1 VTGVIAASVVAPRRP
16 TFALVSGLE
25 SGSNGVG
32 AVRTDAVRGRSWE
45 YGRRRVSEE
54 RNGAVNA
61 VDTLRRVAAG
71 EAVRD
76 GVGGQPSVGAA
87 RSTEPLDGRERR
99 QLDVIRRFGTVGA
112 LLLAMGSLGAGA
124 APVFNPVW
132 GLPVFSLFSRMTTV
146 SLAIAFTGV
155 FMIVIAWLGLGRL
168 SLPGRERMVSLP
180 QMARTLVM
188 WTAPLVFTVPMFS
201 KDVYSYLA
209 QSEIAARGLDP
220 YTVGPAEALGNAD
233 PLTRSVPTMWRDT
246 PSPYGPLFLVVG
258 RGITWIT
265 GEHVVMGVA
274 FHRLLALLG
283 FAMIVWA
290 LPRLARRFGINPV
303 SALWLGAANP
313 LVLFHLVVGVHNE
326 SLAIGLMLVGIEL
339 GLRRMPRCA
348 PGGPYPPWQQ
358 GELLW
363 YGIGATVITLGAAV
377 KIPAAL
383 ALGFLGVMIA
393 RRRGGRWSHLFST
406 AAALMVIFLAVLALA
421 SLGSGLGFGWAT
433 TLNTANLIKSWMA
446 PMTALGFGAGGLGI
460 ILGLGNHIDA
470 AITVS
475 RMVGTLLGPLLAAK
489 LLLDSFRWRLR
500 PMIGLGAALG
510 AVLVLGSTLQP
521 WYLLWAAIPL
531 ASAAGNT
538 RFRTAATIV
547 SAAFA
552 VALPTTGTTFDG
564 RTYQLPYA
572 YIAATIVVIIALLV
586 VRKYVPT
593 RPRRAATPVGPVDAG
608 PGAARLPG

>member
-1 VTGVIAASVVAPRRP
+1 VAVP
-16 TFALVSGLE
+16 
-25 SGSNGVG
+25 
-32 AVRTDAVRGRSWE
+32 
-45 YGRRRVSEE
+45 
-54 RNGAVNA
+54 
-61 VDTLRRVAAG
+61 
-71 EAVRD
+71 D
-76 GVGGQPSVGAA
+76 GVDERPVLGVDAS
-87 RSTEPLDGRERR
+87 SKPLDNRERR

-112 LLLAMGSLGAGA
+112 LLLALGSLGAGA
-124 APVFNPVW
+124 APVNNPVW
-132 GLPVFSLFSRMTTV
+132 GMPVFSLFPRMTTV
-146 SLAIAFTGV
+146 SLAIAFAGV
-155 FMIVIAWLGLGRL
+155 FMIVLAWLGLGRL
-168 SLPGRERMVSLP
+168 AMPGRARIVSLP
-180 QMARTLVM
+180 QMARTLLM

-220 YTVGPAEALGNAD
+220 YTVGPSEALGNGD
-233 PLTRSVPTMWRDT
+233 ILTKNVPTMWRDT
-246 PSPYGPLFLVVG
+246 PSPYGPLFLVIG

-265 GEHVVMGVA
+265 GDHVVMGVA
-274 FHRLLALLG
+274 FQRLLALCG

-326 SLAIGLMLVGIEL
+326 ALAIGLMLVGVEL
-339 GLRRMPRCA
+339 GLKRMPRCG

-363 YGIGATVITLGAAV
+363 YGIGATVITLAAVV

-393 RRRGGRWSHLFST
+393 RRWGGRWKHLFIT
-406 AAALMVIFLAVLALA
+406 AGALLVIFLGVVVLT
-421 SLGSGLGFGWAT
+421 SVGSGLGLGWTA
-433 TLNTANLIKSWMA
+433 TLNTANTIKSWMA

-510 AVLVLGSTLQP
+510 AVLVFGATVQP

-538 RFRTAATIV
+538 RFRMAATII
-547 SAAFA
+547 SAVFA
-552 VALPTTGTTFDG
+552 VALPPTGTTFDF

-572 YIAATIVVIIALLV
+572 YAGAAIVVAIALFV
-586 VRKYVPT
+586 VRRHVPT
-593 RPRRAATPVGPVDAG
+593 RPRRATAQVGPVGPGAG
-608 PGAARLPG
+608 TAALPR

>member
-1 VTGVIAASVVAPRRP
+1 VIGLTLNSTDTLPHVAEGVAVPGEVNGRPVTRASVPA
-16 TFALVSGLE
+16 
-25 SGSNGVG
+25 
-32 AVRTDAVRGRSWE
+32 
-45 YGRRRVSEE
+45 
-54 RNGAVNA
+54 
-61 VDTLRRVAAG
+61 
-71 EAVRD
+71 
-76 GVGGQPSVGAA
+76 
-87 RSTEPLDGRERR
+87 EPLDGRERR
-99 QLDVIRRFGTVGA
+99 QLDVVRRFGTVGA
-112 LLLAMGSLGAGA
+112 LLLAVGSLGAGA
-124 APVFNPVW
+124 APVYNPVP
-132 GLPVFSLFSRMTTV
+132 GLPLFGLFTRMTTV
-146 SLAIAFTGV
+146 SLAIAFAGV
-155 FMIVIAWLGLGRL
+155 FMIVLAWLALGRL
-168 SLPGRERMVSLP
+168 AMPGRARMVSLP

-220 YTVGPAEALGNAD
+220 YTVGPAEALGNGD
-233 PLTRSVPTMWRDT
+233 ILTKNVPTMWRDT
-246 PSPYGPLFLVVG
+246 PSPYGPLFLTIG

-265 GEHVVMGVA
+265 GDHVVMGVA
-274 FHRLLALLG
+274 FQRLLALFG

-313 LVLFHLVVGVHNE
+313 LVLFHLVIGIHNE

-339 GLRRMPRCA
+339 GLRRMPRCG
-348 PGGPYPPWQQ
+348 PGGPFPPWQP

-363 YGIGATVITLGAAV
+363 YAIGGTVIMLGAMV
-377 KIPAAL
+377 KVPAAL

-393 RRRGGRWSHLFST
+393 RRWGGRWKHLFIT
-406 AAALMVIFLAVLALA
+406 AGGLLVIFLVVVALT
-421 SLGSGLGFGWAT
+421 SFGSGLGLGWT
-433 TLNTANLIKSWMA
+433 STLNTASTIKSWMA

-489 LLLDSFRWRLR
+489 LLLESFRWRLR
-500 PMIGLGAALG
+500 PMIGLGAAMG
-510 AVLVLGSTLQP
+510 AVLVLGATVQP

-538 RFRTAATIV
+538 RFRMAATII

-552 VALPTTGTTFDG
+552 VALPPTGTTFDF

-572 YIAATIVVIIALLV
+572 YVAAAVVVAIALFV
-586 VRKYVPT
+586 VRKHVPA
-593 RPRRAATPVGPVDAG
+593 RPSRAAAPAAAEPAKI
-608 PGAARLPG
+608 PG

>member
-1 VTGVIAASVVAPRRP
+1 VVDERP
-16 TFALVSGLE
+16 PPATTA
-25 SGSNGVG
+25 
-32 AVRTDAVRGRSWE
+32 
-45 YGRRRVSEE
+45 
-54 RNGAVNA
+54 
-61 VDTLRRVAAG
+61 
-71 EAVRD
+71 
-76 GVGGQPSVGAA
+76 
-87 RSTEPLDGRERR
+87 PLDNNERR

-112 LLLAMGSLGAGA
+112 LLLAIGSLGAGA

-132 GLPVFSLFSRMTTV
+132 GLPVFSMFPRMTTV

-155 FMIVIAWLGLGRL
+155 FMIVLAWLGLGRL
-168 SLPGRERMVSLP
+168 ALPGRARMVSLP

-188 WTAPLVFTVPMFS
+188 WTAPLVLTVPMFS

-233 PLTRSVPTMWRDT
+233 PLTRGVPTMWRDT
-246 PSPYGPLFLVVG
+246 PSPYGPLFLMIG
-258 RGITWIT
+258 RGITWLT
-265 GEHVVMGVA
+265 GEHVVMGVV
-274 FHRLLALLG
+274 FQRLLALIG

-313 LVLFHLVVGVHNE
+313 LVLFHLVVGIHNE

-339 GLRRMPRCA
+339 GLRKMPRC
-348 PGGPYPPWQQ
+348 GPSGPFPPWQR

-363 YGIGATVITLGAAV
+363 YGIGAVVISLGAVV

-393 RRRGGRWSHLFST
+393 RRWGGRWSHLFAT
-406 AAALMVIFLAVLALA
+406 GAALTVIFAAVVALT
-421 SLGSGLGFGWAT
+421 SVGSGLGFGWAT
-433 TLNTANLIKSWMA
+433 TLNTASTIKSWMA

-460 ILGLGNHIDA
+460 ILDLGNHIDA

-475 RMVGTLLGPLLAAK
+475 RMVGLLLGPLLAAK

-510 AVLVLGSTLQP
+510 AVLVLGATVQP

-538 RFRTAATIV
+538 RFRTAATVI

-552 VALPTTGTTFDG
+552 VALPSTGTSFDG

-572 YIAATIVVIIALLV
+572 YIAAAIVVSIALFL
-586 VRKYVPT
+586 VRKHVPT
-593 RPRRAATPVGPVDAG
+593 QPKSAMIVP
-608 PGAARLPG
+608 

>member
-1 VTGVIAASVVAPRRP
+1 
-16 TFALVSGLE
+16 
-25 SGSNGVG
+25 
-32 AVRTDAVRGRSWE
+32 
-45 YGRRRVSEE
+45 
-54 RNGAVNA
+54 
-61 VDTLRRVAAG
+61 
-71 EAVRD
+71 
-76 GVGGQPSVGAA
+76 
-87 RSTEPLDGRERR
+87 
-99 QLDVIRRFGTVGA
+99 
-112 LLLAMGSLGAGA
+112 
-124 APVFNPVW
+124 
-132 GLPVFSLFSRMTTV
+132 V
-146 SLAIAFTGV
+146 SL
-155 FMIVIAWLGLGRL
+155 
-168 SLPGRERMVSLP
+168 S
-180 QMARTLVM
+180 QMGRTLVM

-220 YTVGPAEALGNAD
+220 YTVGPAEALGNGD
-233 PLTRSVPTMWRDT
+233 ILTKNVPTMWRDT
-246 PSPYGPLFLVVG
+246 PSPYGPLFLVIG

-265 GEHVVMGVA
+265 GDHVVMGVA
-274 FHRLLALLG
+274 FQRLLALFG

-326 SLAIGLMLVGIEL
+326 ALAIGLMLVGIEL
-339 GLRRMPRCA
+339 ALKRMPRCG

-363 YGIGATVITLGAAV
+363 YGIGATVITLGAVV

-393 RRRGGRWSHLFST
+393 RRWGGRWKHLFLT
-406 AAALMVIFLAVLALA
+406 AGALLGIFLVAVAVA
-421 SLGSGLGFGWAT
+421 SFGSGLGLGWTA
-433 TLNTANLIKSWMA
+433 TLNTASAVKSWMA

-489 LLLDSFRWRLR
+489 LLMDSFRWRLR

-510 AVLVLGSTLQP
+510 AVLVFGATVQP

-538 RFRTAATIV
+538 RFRMAATAI
-547 SAAFA
+547 SAVFA
-552 VALPTTGTTFDG
+552 VALPPTGTTFDF

-572 YIAATIVVIIALLV
+572 YVGAAIVVAIAVFL
-586 VRKYVPT
+586 VRKYVPS
-593 RPRRAATPVGPVDAG
+593 RPRRAPVPAATAPATS
-608 PGAARLPG
+608 L

>member
-1 VTGVIAASVVAPRRP
+1 VAEGVTEPNEA
-16 TFALVSGLE
+16 
-25 SGSNGVG
+25 
-32 AVRTDAVRGRSWE
+32 DGRS
-45 YGRRRVSEE
+45 GT
-54 RNGAVNA
+54 A
-61 VDTLRRVAAG
+61 T
-71 EAVRD
+71 
-76 GVGGQPSVGAA
+76 
-87 RSTEPLDGRERR
+87 STSAPLDGRERR
-99 QLDVIRRFGTVGA
+99 QLDMIRRFGTVGA
-112 LLLAMGSLGAGA
+112 LLLAVGSLGAGA
-124 APVFNPVW
+124 APVYNPVW
-132 GLPVFSLFSRMTTV
+132 GLPVFSLFPRMTTV
-146 SLAIAFTGV
+146 SLAVAFAGV
-155 FMIVIAWLGLGRL
+155 FMIVLGWLGLGRL
-168 SLPGRERMVSLP
+168 AMPGRARMVSLP

-188 WTAPLVFTVPMFS
+188 WTAPLVLTVPMFS

-220 YTVGPAEALGNAD
+220 YTVGPAEALGNND
-233 PLTRSVPTMWRDT
+233 VLTRNVPTMWRET
-246 PSPYGPLFLVVG
+246 PSPYGPLFLMVG
-258 RGITWIT
+258 RAITWVT
-265 GEHVVMGVA
+265 GDHVVMGIV
-274 FHRLLALLG
+274 FQRLLALIG

-313 LVLFHLVVGVHNE
+313 LVLFHLVVGIHNE
-326 SLAIGLMLVGIEL
+326 ALAIGLMLVGIEL
-339 GLRRMPRCA
+339 GLRRMPRCG

-363 YGIGATVITLGAAV
+363 YGIGATVITLAAVV

-393 RRRGGRWSHLFST
+393 RRWGGRWKHLFVT
-406 AAALMVIFLAVLALA
+406 AGALMVIFLAVVVLT
-421 SLGSGLGFGWAT
+421 SFVSGLGLGWT
-433 TLNTANLIKSWMA
+433 STLNTANSIKSWMA

-470 AITVS
+470 AINVS

-510 AVLVLGSTLQP
+510 AVLVFGATVQP

-538 RFRTAATIV
+538 RFRMAATAI
-547 SAAFA
+547 SAVFA
-552 VALPTTGTTFDG
+552 VALPPTGTTFDF

-572 YIAATIVVIIALLV
+572 YAGAAVVVVVALFV
-586 VRKYVPT
+586 VRKHVPT
-593 RPRRAATPVGPVDAG
+593 R
-608 PGAARLPG
+608 ARLVTVSTS

>member
-1 VTGVIAASVVAPRRP
+1 VAIPDEVAERSVTRA
-16 TFALVSGLE
+16 
-25 SGSNGVG
+25 SGS
-32 AVRTDAVRGRSWE
+32 T
-45 YGRRRVSEE
+45 
-54 RNGAVNA
+54 
-61 VDTLRRVAAG
+61 
-71 EAVRD
+71 EA
-76 GVGGQPSVGAA
+76 
-87 RSTEPLDGRERR
+87 LDNRERR

-112 LLLAMGSLGAGA
+112 LLLAVGSLGAGA
-124 APVFNPVW
+124 APLYNPVW
-132 GLPVFSLFSRMTTV
+132 NLPMFGLFTRMTTV
-146 SLAIAFTGV
+146 SLAVAFAGV
-155 FMIVIAWLGLGRL
+155 FMIVLAWLGLGRL
-168 SLPGRERMVSLP
+168 AMPGRERMVSLP

-220 YTVGPAEALGNAD
+220 YTIGPAEALGNGD
-233 PLTRSVPTMWRDT
+233 ILTKNVPTMWRET
-246 PSPYGPLFLVVG
+246 PSPYGPLFLVIG
-258 RGITWIT
+258 RGITWVT
-265 GEHVVMGVA
+265 GDHVVMGVA
-274 FHRLLALLG
+274 FQRLLALFGL
-283 FAMIVWA
+283 AMIVWA

-326 SLAIGLMLVGIEL
+326 ALAIGLMLVGIEL
-339 GLRRMPRCA
+339 GLRRMPRC
-348 PGGPYPPWQQ
+348 GPRGPFPPWQP

-363 YGIGATVITLGAAV
+363 YGIGATVITLGAVV

-393 RRRGGRWSHLFST
+393 RRWGGRWKHLFLT
-406 AAALMVIFLAVLALA
+406 AGALMVIFLAVVALT
-421 SLGSGLGFGWAT
+421 SFGSGLGLGWTA
-433 TLNTANLIKSWMA
+433 TLNTANTIKSWMA

-510 AVLVLGSTLQP
+510 AVLVFGATVQP

-538 RFRTAATIV
+538 KFRMGATAI

-552 VALPTTGTTFDG
+552 VALPPTGTTFDG
-564 RTYQLPYA
+564 RTFQLPYA
-572 YIAATIVVIIALLV
+572 YAGAAVVVAVALFV
-586 VRKYVPT
+586 VRRHVPT
-593 RPRRAATPVGPVDAG
+593 RPRRQAPAPTPAVT
-608 PGAARLPG
+608 

>member
-1 VTGVIAASVVAPRRP
+1 M
-16 TFALVSGLE
+16 E
-25 SGSNGVG
+25 M
-32 AVRTDAVRGRSWE
+32 
-45 YGRRRVSEE
+45 
-54 RNGAVNA
+54 
-61 VDTLRRVAAG
+61 DTLRHVTAD
-71 EAVRD
+71 EAVRED
-76 GVGGQPSVGAA
+76 VNGRPPEVPAN
-87 RSTEPLDGRERR
+87 STAPLDGHERE
-99 QLDVIRRFGTVGA
+99 QLDMIRRFGTVGA
-112 LLLAMGSLGAGA
+112 LLLAVGSLGAGA

-155 FMIVIAWLGLGRL
+155 FMVVLAWLGLGRL

-258 RGITWIT
+258 RGITLIT

-274 FHRLLALLG
+274 LHRLLALLG

-326 SLAIGLMLVGIEL
+326 ALAIGLMLVGIEL

-363 YGIGATVITLGAAV
+363 YAIGATVITLGAAV

-406 AAALMVIFLAVLALA
+406 AAALIVIFLAVLALA

-433 TLNTANLIKSWMA
+433 TLNTAGLIKSWMA

-475 RMVGTLLGPLLAAK
+475 RMVGTALGPLLAAK

-510 AVLVLGSTLQP
+510 AVLVLGATVQP

-538 RFRTAATIV
+538 RFRTAATAI

-572 YIAATIVVIIALLV
+572 YVAAAIVVLIALFV
-586 VRKYVPT
+586 VRKHVPT
-593 RPRRAATPVGPVDAG
+593 RPRRTPAPTAATGS
-608 PGAARLPG
+608 

>member
-1 VTGVIAASVVAPRRP
+1 MV
-16 TFALVSGLE
+16 
-25 SGSNGVG
+25 
-32 AVRTDAVRGRSWE
+32 
-45 YGRRRVSEE
+45 
-54 RNGAVNA
+54 
-61 VDTLRRVAAG
+61 
-71 EAVRD
+71 
-76 GVGGQPSVGAA
+76 
-87 RSTEPLDGRERR
+87 
-99 QLDVIRRFGTVGA
+99 RRFGTVGA
-112 LLLAMGSLGAGA
+112 LLLAAGSLGAGA

-155 FMIVIAWLGLGRL
+155 FMIVLAWLGLGRL
-168 SLPGRERMVSLP
+168 SMPGRERLISP
-180 QMARTLVM
+180 SQMARTLIM

-220 YTVGPAEALGNAD
+220 YTVGPAEALGNGD

-246 PSPYGPLFLVVG
+246 PSPYGPLFLSFG
-258 RGITWIT
+258 KGISAVT
-265 GEHVVMGVA
+265 GNHVVLGVA
-274 FHRLLALLG
+274 AHRLLALLG

-326 SLAIGLMLVGIEL
+326 SLAIGLMLVGVEL
-339 GLRRMPRCA
+339 ALRRMPRCG
-348 PGGPYPPWQQ
+348 PGGPFPPWQQ

-393 RRRGGRWSHLFST
+393 RRLGGRWWHLIAT
-406 AAALMVIFLAVLALA
+406 GAALMVLFLGVLTFA
-421 SLGSGLGFGWAT
+421 SLGSGLGYGWAT
-433 TLNTANLIKSWMA
+433 TLNTANAIKSWMA

-460 ILGLGNHIDA
+460 LLGLGNHIDA

-510 AVLVLGSTLQP
+510 AVLVFGATVQP
-521 WYLLWAAIPL
+521 WYLLWAALPL
-531 ASAAGNT
+531 AVAAGNI
-538 RFRTAATIV
+538 RFRAMATAI
-547 SAAFA
+547 SAVFA
-552 VALPTTGTTFDG
+552 LALPPTGTTFDG

-572 YIAATIVVIIALLV
+572 YIAALIVVVIALLV
-586 VRKYVPT
+586 VRKHIPSRPGRAT
-593 RPRRAATPVGPVDAG
+593 RQIVGG
-608 PGAARLPG
+608 PS

>member
-1 VTGVIAASVVAPRRP
+1 MV
-16 TFALVSGLE
+16 
-25 SGSNGVG
+25 
-32 AVRTDAVRGRSWE
+32 
-45 YGRRRVSEE
+45 
-54 RNGAVNA
+54 
-61 VDTLRRVAAG
+61 AG
-71 EAVRD
+71 ETVREEVNGRGPRPPD
-76 GVGGQPSVGAA
+76 GSIDA
-87 RSTEPLDGRERR
+87 LDARERK
-99 QLDVIRRFGTVGA
+99 QLDMVRRFGTVGS
-112 LLLAMGSLGAGA
+112 LLLAVGSLGAGA

-132 GLPVFSLFSRMTTV
+132 SLPFFSLFPRMTTV
-146 SLAIAFTGV
+146 SIALAFTGV
-155 FMIVIAWLGLGRL
+155 FMIVLAWLALGRL
-168 SLPGRERMVSLP
+168 SLPGRERLVSLP
-180 QMARTLVM
+180 QMARTLMM

-220 YTVGPAEALGNAD
+220 YTVGPAEALGNGD
-233 PLTRSVPTMWRDT
+233 PLTQGVPTMWRDT
-246 PSPYGPLFLVVG
+246 PSPYGPLFITVG
-258 RGITWIT
+258 KGITWIT
-265 GEHVVMGVA
+265 GDHVVMGVA

-326 SLAIGLMLVGIEL
+326 ALAIGLMLVGIEL
-339 GLRRMPRCA
+339 AMRRMPRVR
-348 PGGPYPPWQQ
+348 PDGPFPPWQQ

-393 RRRGGRWSHLFST
+393 RRWGGRWTHLFAT
-406 AAALMVIFLAVLALA
+406 AGVLMVIFLAVLTIA
-421 SLGSGLGFGWAT
+421 SLGSGLGYGWAM
-433 TLNTANLIKSWMA
+433 TLNTANAIKSWMA

-460 ILGLGNHIDA
+460 ALGLGNHIDA

-510 AVLVLGSTLQP
+510 AVLVFGATVQP
-521 WYLLWAAIPL
+521 WYLLWAALPL
-531 ASAAGNT
+531 AVAAGNI
-538 RFRTAATIV
+538 RFRAMATVI

-552 VALPTTGTTFDG
+552 VALPPTGTTFDG
-564 RTYQLPYA
+564 RTYQLPYS
-572 YIAATIVVIIALLV
+572 YIAAVAVAVLAVVL
-586 VRKYVPT
+586 VRKHIPG
-593 RPRRAATPVGPVDAG
+593 RPRKTVGAPA
-608 PGAARLPG
+608 

>member
-1 VTGVIAASVVAPRRP
+1 MVGDTARRAA
-16 TFALVSGLE
+16 
-25 SGSNGVG
+25 NGH
-32 AVRTDAVRGRSWE
+32 A
-45 YGRRRVSEE
+45 
-54 RNGAVNA
+54 
-61 VDTLRRVAAG
+61 VAADPT
-71 EAVRD
+71 A
-76 GVGGQPSVGAA
+76 
-87 RSTEPLDGRERR
+87 PLDGRERR

-112 LLLAMGSLGAGA
+112 LLLAVGSLGAGS
-124 APVFNPVW
+124 APVYNPVW
-132 GLPVFSLFSRMTTV
+132 GLPFFNLFTRMPTV
-146 SLAIAFTGV
+146 CLAIAFTGV

-188 WTAPLVFTVPMFS
+188 WTTPLVFTVPMFS

-209 QSEIAARGLDP
+209 QSAIAARGLDP
-220 YTVGPAEALGNAD
+220 YTVGPAEALGNGD
-233 PLTRSVPTMWRDT
+233 PLTMSVPTMWRDT
-246 PSPYGPLFLVVG
+246 PSPYGPLFITVG
-258 RGITWIT
+258 RGITWMT
-265 GEHVVMGVA
+265 GDHVVLGVA

-326 SLAIGLMLVGIEL
+326 SLAIGLMLVGMEL
-339 GLRRMPRCA
+339 ALRRMPRT
-348 PGGPYPPWQQ
+348 GPNGPFPPWQP

-393 RRRGGRWSHLFST
+393 RRRGGRWSHLFGT
-406 AAALMVIFLAVLALA
+406 AAALMVIFLTVLTVA
-421 SLGSGLGFGWAT
+421 SVGSGLGYGWT
-433 TLNTANLIKSWMA
+433 STLNTAATIKSWMA

-460 ILGLGNHIDA
+460 LLGLGNHIDA

-475 RMVGTLLGPLLAAK
+475 RMVGTLVGPLLAAK
-489 LLLDSFRWRLR
+489 LLLDGFRWRLR

-510 AVLVLGSTLQP
+510 AVLVFGATVQP
-521 WYLLWAAIPL
+521 WYLLWAALPL
-531 ASAAGNT
+531 AVAAGNT
-538 RFRTAATIV
+538 KFRTIATVI

-552 VALPTTGTTFDG
+552 VALPPTGTTFDG

-572 YIAATIVVIIALLV
+572 YIAAVIVVAVALVL
-586 VRKYVPT
+586 VRKHVPT
-593 RPRRAATPVGPVDAG
+593 PPRRRRQVPQQAA
-608 PGAARLPG
+608 

>member
-1 VTGVIAASVVAPRRP
+1 MIGVTRATTPAGI
-16 TFALVSGLE
+16 
-25 SGSNGVG
+25 
-32 AVRTDAVRGRSWE
+32 
-45 YGRRRVSEE
+45 
-54 RNGAVNA
+54 
-61 VDTLRRVAAG
+61 DTLPHVAVG
-71 EAVRD
+71 EAAQA
-76 GVGGQPSVGAA
+76 GVDE
-87 RSTEPLDGRERR
+87 RSPGRHTSSTAPLDGRERR

-112 LLLAMGSLGAGA
+112 LLLAIGSLGAGA
-124 APVFNPVW
+124 APVYNPVW
-132 GLPVFSLFSRMTTV
+132 GLPVFGLFSRMTTV
-146 SLAIAFTGV
+146 SLAIAFAGV
-155 FMIVIAWLGLGRL
+155 FMIVLAWLGLGRL
-168 SLPGRERMVSLP
+168 SLPGRDRMVSLP

-188 WTAPLVFTVPMFS
+188 WSAPLMLTVPMFS

-209 QSEIAARGLDP
+209 QSEIAARGSDP
-220 YTVGPAEALGNAD
+220 YTVGPADALGNAH
-233 PLTRSVPTMWRDT
+233 PLTRSVPTMWRET
-246 PSPYGPLFLVVG
+246 PSPYGPLFLVIG

-274 FHRLLALLG
+274 FQRLLALFG

-313 LVLFHLVVGVHNE
+313 LVLFHLVVGIHNE

-339 GLRRMPRCA
+339 GLRRMPRCG
-348 PGGPYPPWQQ
+348 PGGPYPPWQP

-363 YGIGATVITLGAAV
+363 YGIGATVITLGAVV

-393 RRRGGRWSHLFST
+393 RRWGGRWKHLLIT
-406 AAALMVIFLAVLALA
+406 GAVLMVIFLGVVAVT
-421 SLGSGLGFGWAT
+421 SLGSGLGFGWAS
-433 TLNTANLIKSWMA
+433 TLNTASTIKSWMA

-460 ILGLGNHIDA
+460 LLGLGNHIDA

-510 AVLVLGSTLQP
+510 AVLVFGATVQP

-538 RFRTAATIV
+538 RFRLAATAI

-552 VALPTTGTTFDG
+552 VALPPTGTTFDG

-572 YIAATIVVIIALLV
+572 YLAAAVVVLVALFLV
-586 VRKYVPT
+586 RRHVPS
-593 RPRRAATPVGPVDAG
+593 RPRRRAPEPAPAAP
-608 PGAARLPG
+608 

>member
-1 VTGVIAASVVAPRRP
+1 MAEGVAVPDDVEGRP
-16 TFALVSGLE
+16 VPHAGTSG
-25 SGSNGVG
+25 
-32 AVRTDAVRGRSWE
+32 
-45 YGRRRVSEE
+45 
-54 RNGAVNA
+54 
-61 VDTLRRVAAG
+61 
-71 EAVRD
+71 
-76 GVGGQPSVGAA
+76 
-87 RSTEPLDGRERR
+87 PLDNRERR

-112 LLLAMGSLGAGA
+112 LLLALGSLGAGA
-124 APVFNPVW
+124 APVNNPVW
-132 GLPVFSLFSRMTTV
+132 GMPVFSLFPRMTTV
-146 SLAIAFTGV
+146 SLAIAFAGV
-155 FMIVIAWLGLGRL
+155 FMIVLAWLGLGRL
-168 SLPGRERMVSLP
+168 AMPGRARIMSLP

-220 YTVGPAEALGNAD
+220 YTVGPSEALGNAD
-233 PLTRSVPTMWRDT
+233 ILTKNVPTMWRDT
-246 PSPYGPLFLVVG
+246 PSPYGPLFLTIG
-258 RGITWIT
+258 RMFTWIT
-265 GEHVVMGVA
+265 GDHVVMGVA
-274 FHRLLALLG
+274 FQRLLALLG

-313 LVLFHLVVGVHNE
+313 LVLFHLIVGVHNE
-326 SLAIGLMLVGIEL
+326 ALAIGLMLVGVEL
-339 GLRRMPRCA
+339 GLRRMPRC
-348 PGGPYPPWQQ
+348 GPRGPFPPWQR

-363 YGIGATVITLGAAV
+363 YGIGATVITLGAVV

-393 RRRGGRWSHLFST
+393 RRWGGQWKHLFIT
-406 AAALMVIFLAVLALA
+406 AGALMVIFVAVVGIT
-421 SLGSGLGFGWAT
+421 SFGSGLGLGWMA
-433 TLNTANLIKSWMA
+433 TLNTANSIKSWMA

-460 ILGLGNHIDA
+460 ILGLGNHMDA

-475 RMVGTLLGPLLAAK
+475 RMVGTLLGPLMAAK
-489 LLLDSFRWRLR
+489 LLLESFRWRLR

-510 AVLVLGSTLQP
+510 AVLVFGATVQP

-552 VALPTTGTTFDG
+552 VALPPTGTTFDF

-572 YIAATIVVIIALLV
+572 YAGAAIVVVIALFV
-586 VRKYVPT
+586 VRKYIP
-593 RPRRAATPVGPVDAG
+593 RPSRRTTVSTGAG
-608 PGAARLPG
+608 PLGGGTSTLAG